1 MVCTACGEWI
11 RFLGNYN
18 ALPEVWECGLC
29 AETCKEFEGT
39 GLSILGTVMC
49 GRCHEYRR
57 ALEIRAP
64 LHPHPCHLG
73 ESVPLHMYKKVPA
86 DAARVHAV
94 LNLRD
99 LYEAWLLLHKAFSSA
114 AWNPL
119 DTQRRELFSGVAWET
134 DEGHSLP
141 TDQALNA
148 DIVLTESTAGYN
160 THMLYQ
166 KLGVECPG
174 LQSVVISM
182 LMILNAKKLG
192 RLGGGNVGRSR
203 GYLFFCEDSE
213 IKVNKELQK
222 MLDNPELLNMEFA
235 TKVAKK
241 MTHDWDVSQR
251 ALVVRCDCEF
261 QKGGSRK
268 LSAPGMWDK
277 RALAPQVERHTYLQQ
292 VGLYR
297 WYLIKLWAAEIRA
310 ADGFWPQ
317 SSQDD
322 FRIHAGALLLDVYG
336 DRQLHYARYVN
347 AGECELT
354 PAASFYEFAG
364 WPRAGWS
371 VTQFGES
378 RYGGRGGG
386 EGLLRVRVY
395 TTPTDG
401 SKCALGWW
409 GEVVLVYGLWGQ
421 PQLHFTNAFQSFF
434 GSDLHRELSD
444 ANRSP
449 LAILQMASGSLAFP
463 VDRVT
468 SVYTTFTEWL
478 AAAYHRSR
486 CSCLPSLTLLLVQ
499 DVAAD
504 VCEEVVPV
512 QAGALL

>member
-1 MVCTACGEWI
+1 MAVLEQYGLPCRMVCTACGEWI

-277 RALAPQVERHTYLQQ
+277 RALIPDLETIVHAFDIIHVLLDRMKLAFNGLVMLIPGPRPHGKNAEVLLEPLIDELLELAKGHAD
-292 VGLYR
+292 VGHWVDVLYNPR
-297 WYLIKLWAAEIRA
+297 EEHWLRRSEYAQIWESEQECPSHFDASDDEMLA
-310 ADGFWPQ
+310 ADEEMRKNPYGETGC
-317 SSQDD
+317 SQYYTDS
-322 FRIHAGALLLDVYG
+322 
-336 DRQLHYARYVN
+336 
-347 AGECELT
+347 EC
-354 PAASFYEFAG
+354 
-364 WPRAGWS
+364 
-371 VTQFGES
+371 
-378 RYGGRGGG
+378 
-386 EGLLRVRVY
+386 
-395 TTPTDG
+395 D
-401 SKCALGWW
+401 
-409 GEVVLVYGLWGQ
+409 
-421 PQLHFTNAFQSFF
+421 
-434 GSDLHRELSD
+434 SD
-444 ANRSP
+444 A
-449 LAILQMASGSLAFP
+449 
-463 VDRVT
+463 D
-468 SVYTTFTEWL
+468 
-478 AAAYHRSR
+478 H
-486 CSCLPSLTLLLVQ
+486 
-499 DVAAD
+499 
-504 VCEEVVPV
+504 
-512 QAGALL
+512 